1 MGKRRLVYILE
12 RSLKAEDFGFTF
24 INLCFRIPSHSFFLR
39 CHTSLRSEHAIVHR
53 KVGLVSLNS
62 APTLFLTRHMTFLS
76 LFAHLKMRRLTILSL
91 RSFLLRFLQNECWD
105 SELSPFT
112 TSLHFVLWYCGF
124 ELRPQSLVGRSFI
137 AWVTPPVLLYTLQCN
152 ELISTSCSHWRYS
165 LELLWWFP
173 VLHGAASCLISSQ
186 CWVQLI
192 TYSTSFFFFP
202 WHCGF
207 LVSSYSLATFVCLL
221 FTHSSL
227 ISTGSQHYF

>member
-1 MGKRRLVYILE
+1 
-12 RSLKAEDFGFTF
+12 
-24 INLCFRIPSHSFFLR
+24 
-39 CHTSLRSEHAIVHR
+39 
-53 KVGLVSLNS
+53 
-62 APTLFLTRHMTFLS
+62 
-76 LFAHLKMRRLTILSL
+76 
-91 RSFLLRFLQNECWD
+91 
-105 SELSPFT
+105 
-112 TSLHFVLWYCGF
+112 
-124 ELRPQSLVGRSFI
+124 
-137 AWVTPPVLLYTLQCN
+137 
-152 ELISTSCSHWRYS
+152 

-227 ISTGSQHYF
+227 ISTGSQHYFSGFSAKNLWPQANYEETDQSKLRDILKCIWPVLCKNKNSFL